1 MEFKSSRIAWL
12 LLVTLALLNE
22 QVSARRRGGG
32 SNHGRQGLPIRS
44 DLEQHAT
51 RHEER
56 RRKASGTLT
65 KLFLFYTGNVNSLVI
80 FLIC

>member
-22 QVSARRRGGG
+22 PVSARRRG

-56 RRKASGTLT
+56 RRKASGTL
-65 KLFLFYTGNVNSLVI
+65 
-80 FLIC
+80 ICFFSTLKT